1 MAGLL
6 AAFSL
11 LVAASAADA
20 SRAPT
25 SAERTDLVRALT
37 DAGVDRC
44 EIGQL
49 RVSVVDPGW
58 AVFEYGYAS
67 GETYETC
74 PNAASGLGFLKRA
87 QRGNWRLTAS
97 ASDVTCGQKGLPPV
111 AVQRDLGHT
120 CHFDYPGSCDWKGRL
135 PRYVEIIDE
144 LSAEGVGCGRA
155 RALVR
160 AYHAKTARIRA
171 NPGRVGPFRC
181 EDEIE
186 GGALYMTCTKLPVR
200 KPFRQVRWFAYFQGH

>member
-1 MAGLL
+1 MNGTLSWRAMAGLL
-6 AAFSL
+6 VAFSL

-25 SAERTDLVRALT
+25 AAERAALVHGLA

-44 EIGQL
+44 EIAQL

-58 AVFEYGYAS
+58 AVFEHGYAS

-74 PNAASGLGFLKRA
+74 PNAASGLGFLKRV
-87 QRGNWRLTAS
+87 QSGNWRLTAS

-120 CHFDYPGSCDWKGRL
+120 ATSTTPVAAIGRGGCPGTSR
-135 PRYVEIIDE
+135 
-144 LSAEGVGCGRA
+144 SSM
-155 RALVR
+155 
-160 AYHAKTARIRA
+160 
-171 NPGRVGPFRC
+171 N
-181 EDEIE
+181 
-186 GGALYMTCTKLPVR
+186 
-200 KPFRQVRWFAYFQGH
+200 